1 MRITMAD
8 VCWIQISDLHFGF
21 DTYTTKTAYDAFIA
35 YLDNVIRT
43 RAVRPTLLFLTGD
56 FVFAPASSYANR
68 NQAVTAIKE
77 IQRITGISNDNLFM
91 VPGNHDVNINAATR
105 TLYLEDIYKNYR
117 PTDGSI
123 SSNHIGKIL
132 EGFKGF
138 NDFRKQVYGRTLP
151 LCKEIHE
158 IVETQNLNL
167 ILMNTAFAYGKNHTE
182 KLIFGVKYFQ
192 NILQK
197 IKNNKPIILL
207 AHHPLKDAVEE
218 DLFINEITGNR
229 KIKLYLCG
237 HEHRFSIKRFLQD
250 GQMWFNTPTFMNE
263 DSRTKEPC
271 QIGFTIGEMDT
282 DTGSGLIEAHI
293 YDAAFRFWDLYR
305 QYGGAGNPDERDRI
319 NGIYR
324 Y

>member
-1 MRITMAD
+1 MAN
-8 VCWIQISDLHFGF
+8 VCWLQISDLHFGF
-21 DTYTTKTAYDAFIA
+21 DTYTTRAAYDAFIA
-35 YLDNVIRT
+35 YLRNVIQA
-43 RAVRPTLLFLTGD
+43 RAVKPTLLFLTGD
-56 FVFAPASSYANR
+56 FVFAPANSYANR
-68 NQAVTAIKE
+68 SQAVAAIQE
-77 IQRITGISNDNLFM
+77 IQRITDIGKDNLFM
-91 VPGNHDVNINAATR
+91 VPGNHDVNIHGEVR
-105 TLYLEDIYKNYR
+105 KLYLEDMYKTYR

-123 SSNHIGKIL
+123 SANHIGKIL
-132 EGFKGF
+132 EGFEGF
-138 NDFRKQVYGRTLP
+138 NDFRKQVYGRPMP

-158 IVETQNLNL
+158 IAEMPNLNL
-167 ILMNTAFAYGKNHTE
+167 VLMNTAFAYGTNHTE
-182 KLIFGVKYFQ
+182 RLIFGIKYFQ
-192 NILQK
+192 NALQK
-197 IKNNKPIILL
+197 IKNDNPIIIL
-207 AHHPLKDAVEE
+207 AHHPLKDAIED
-218 DLFINEITGNR
+218 DLFINEISANR

-293 YDAAFRFWDLYR
+293 YDAAFRFWDIYR
-305 QYGGAGNPDERDRI
+305 QYGGAGNPHEDDRI